1 MNGISVKFVDFWRGF
16 NAFDNVFVSALRS
29 RFDVS
34 VISDDDTRRF
44 QTYCFILI
52 LGQNIFSMIA

>member
-34 VISDDDTRRF
+34 VISDDDT
-44 QTYCFILI
+44 TTVPDIL
-52 LGQNIFSMIA
+52 FYS

>member
-34 VISDDDTRRF
+34 VISDDDT
-44 QTYCFILI
+44 TTVPDILFYS